1 MSKSPDSPDV
11 GSSLQTDLR
20 EALSFLSHNAR
31 EGHSSTLALLE
42 LQRILPE
49 PMPTPILIDRIER
62 NARKSLAAIDDFMD
76 MVAARTRPLNFEEI
90 DLADL
95 LAELVADAWSLARR
109 HGIHVRFASGVETAS
124 VRADRQ
130 MLAGTI
136 NKLLRDSAERTP
148 RRGEVLCGLTEGAT
162 EWIVDVGDPG
172 VPDNPPVV
180 ADASPWDGKLSL
192 EGGVGAG
199 LAMAQVVAQRHGG
212 WIRVDAQ
219 PGGGRV
225 CKVALPRSSG

>member
-49 PMPTPILIDRIER
+49 PMATPVLIDRIER

-76 MVAARTRPLNFEEI
+76 MVAARTRPLRFEEI

-95 LAELVADAWSLARR
+95 LTELVTDAWSLARR
-109 HGIHVRFASGVETAS
+109 HGIRVRFASSVEAAS
-124 VRADRQ
+124 VRADREL
-130 MLAGTI
+130 LAGTI
-136 NKLLRDSAERTP
+136 NKLLRDSAARTP
-148 RRGEVLCGLTEGAT
+148 RGGELLCTLTDGAT

-172 VPDNPPVV
+172 APDSPPLV
-180 ADASPWDGKLSL
+180 ADSSPWDGKLSL
-192 EGGVGAG
+192 EGGARPG
-199 LAMAQVVAQRHGG
+199 LALAQVVAQRHGG
-212 WIRVDAQ
+212 WVRVEAQ
-219 PGGGRV
+219 PGAGRV
-225 CKVALPRSSG
+225 CKVALPRSS